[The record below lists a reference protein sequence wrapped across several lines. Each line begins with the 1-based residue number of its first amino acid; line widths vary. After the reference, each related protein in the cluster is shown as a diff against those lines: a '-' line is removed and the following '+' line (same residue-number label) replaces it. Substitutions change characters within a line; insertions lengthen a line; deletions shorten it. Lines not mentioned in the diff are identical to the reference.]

1 MYIAK
6 LKDGP
11 KGENFL
17 NDFGKGFLIGMM
29 EWEKIG
35 SHRK

>member
-29 EWEKIG
+29 EGEKIG